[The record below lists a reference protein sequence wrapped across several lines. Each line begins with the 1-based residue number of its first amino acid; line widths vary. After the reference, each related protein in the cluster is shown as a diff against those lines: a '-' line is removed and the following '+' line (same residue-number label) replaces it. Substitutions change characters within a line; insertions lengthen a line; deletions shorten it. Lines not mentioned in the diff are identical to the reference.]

1 METRYHISPKTG
13 GPALCR
19 ARFRSCSYEHFP
31 TEAEAYEAIERSALE
46 EAGGPVPE
54 VQSREPT
61 PSPPLGE
68 LRVADERKSDHYHY
82 QELWLRDEAGN
93 PTVYLKVNLLSFGER
108 EDGTLGEKPGVVLC
122 GVEINPEVRG
132 KGYALSAIRRLKETY
147 GAETVE
153 FTGSFSEAGYAM
165 FRKLQAEEARTGE
178 KLVSIQHGNRITEPQ
193 EGQSYSFVQDWET
206 ERGKYRL

>member
-19 ARFRSCSYEHFP
+19 ARFRSCSYEHFS

-46 EAGGPVPE
+46 EAGGMIPE
-54 VQSREPT
+54 SQSREPT

-68 LRVADERKSDHYHY
+68 LRVADEKKSENYHY

-93 PTVYLKVNLLSFGER
+93 PTVYVKVNLMSWGLR
-108 EDGTLGEKPGVVLC
+108 EDDTLGRRPGVVLC
-122 GVEINPEVRG
+122 DVEINPEARG
-132 KGYALSAIRRLKETY
+132 RGYALSAIRRLKETY
-147 GAETVE
+147 GAESVE

-165 FRKLQAEEARTGE
+165 FQKMQAEEARTGE
-178 KLVSIQHGNRITEPQ
+178 KLVSIQHGQRITEPY
-193 EGQSYSFVQDWET
+193 EGQIYSFVQDWAT

>member
-13 GPALCR
+13 GPARCR
-19 ARFRSCSYEHFP
+19 ARFRGCSYEHFSS
-31 TEAEAYEAIERSALE
+31 EAEAYETIERKALE
-46 EAGGPVPE
+46 EAGSTLPE

-61 PSPPLGE
+61 PSPSLGE
-68 LRVADERKSDHYHY
+68 LRVADEKKSDSYHY

-93 PTVYLKVNLLSFGER
+93 PTIYVKVNLMSWGVR
-108 EDGTLGEKPGVVLC
+108 EDGSLGRKPGVVLC
-122 GVEINPEVRG
+122 DVEINPETRG

-165 FRKLQAEEARTGE
+165 FRKMQAEEARTGE
-178 KLVSIQHGNRITEPQ
+178 KLVSIQHGNRITEPY
-193 EGQSYSFVQDWET
+193 EGQSYSFVSDWAE
-206 ERGKYRL
+206 ERAKYRL